1 MGSIEVRLL
10 GRLQVRRADGTMV
23 DNAEWRTGK
32 TADLVRLLTL
42 AAGRPVRVEFVAEAI
57 GRRTRYVLAY
67 DHSQAPGRLSWSL
80 VEVMTVSVSIRMSQP
95 SRFWS

>member
-42 AAGRPVRVEFVAEAI
+42 AAGRPARVDSLLETLWPGAEEAKPRRIAI
-57 GRRTRYVLAY
+57 ASDGQQQP
-67 DHSQAPGRLSWSL
+67 QAISA
-80 VEVMTVSVSIRMSQP
+80 
-95 SRFWS
+95 